1 MKAGSAYLGDI
12 YRKEVFP
19 RDRTA
24 YSRLYVTLRN
34 TSEFLFHLLEA
45 AVEVLGVRTP
55 RKYLDLVPGLSSSV
69 FTREGRITGAYVSL
83 VDRMDHLVRN
93 SLSFYYNFSM

>member
-1 MKAGSAYLGDI
+1 MKSYGANLGDI

-34 TSEFLFHLLEA
+34 ASEFLFHLLEA
-45 AVEVLGVRTP
+45 AVKILGVRTP
-55 RKYLDLVPGLSSSV
+55 REYLNLVPGLSSSV

-83 VDRMDHLVRN
+83 VDRINIL
-93 SLSFYYNFSM
+93 